1 MSRRR
6 VKYTKCLSLIIGLLL
21 GGVSC
26 FSVQAQEGN
35 SKAVVFLMDVSG
47 SMNTNDPER
56 LAVDSI
62 AQLIFSL
69 PSDYKVGFVAYNGAI
84 AAASDLVDEDHRD
97 EIIHIAETVKY
108 SGYSNAG
115 EGLASA
121 VAALEKDG
129 AHEKSIVILSDG
141 EILMNGEVAT
151 QEAATLY
158 QTAIEQAKEAG
169 IAIYVIGLGD
179 EMKDSDNAIFYA
191 ADKTQGQ
198 SYYIEQV
205 QQIQSAID
213 AILTEQLKI
222 KQSTVAIVDADG
234 GLETVSVDLP
244 YAYADKIRIL
254 LTSSAPIQNMTAS
267 FHAGNATQINGVRY
281 SLIEIE
287 ELSEKHLE
295 LHFEGAQGSQVR
307 VNVIPEYWVY
317 PQAEVVYEDSIP
329 LTEDMGGEEGD
340 SSVESSLY
348 YDRTAQLWF
357 SFCRESNH
365 NIPLWNEEYFN
376 YSPITAMIDGDL
388 QELILQSGSL
398 VWSET
403 VTDQRVCEV
412 IFDYSALPVNV
423 IGADRLSVTL
433 DAPPLLPVEEPQEA
447 VYPQE
452 HDYQLIGILITC
464 VFLVLVGILA
474 LVLYLRRPKS
484 SSPPTED
491 RPEPGKYSYV
501 GKIKLYVTRT
511 RSGYDIPPL
520 SYNLFR
526 LPSGK
531 VISLL
536 EILTECEVEEQFP
549 GAENIYFKAGAA
561 RSLILTNNSDCTIIK
576 NREIL
581 MKKKSY
587 SLNPD
592 AKVDV
597 SFEDEISEL
606 TLQYKV

>member
-1 MSRRR
+1 MSRLRF
-6 VKYTKCLSLIIGLLL
+6 KYTKCLSLIIGLLL
-21 GGVSC
+21 GYVSC
-26 FSVQAQEGN
+26 LSVQAQEDN
-35 SKAVVFLMDVSG
+35 SKAVVFLMDASG

-62 AQLIFSL
+62 AQLIVSL
-69 PSDYKVGFVAYNGAI
+69 PSDYKVGFVAYNGAV
-84 AAASDLVDEDHRD
+84 AAVSDLVDENHRD
-97 EIIHIAETVKY
+97 EIIHMAETVTY

-115 EGLASA
+115 EGLANA
-121 VAALEKDG
+121 VAALVKDG
-129 AHEKSIVILSDG
+129 AQEKTIVMLSDG
-141 EILMNGEVAT
+141 EILMNEEDTT
-151 QEAATLY
+151 QEAASLY
-158 QTAIEQAKEAG
+158 QTAIEQAQEAG
-169 IAIYVIGLGD
+169 ITIYIIGLGD
-179 EMKDSDNAIFYA
+179 EMEDLDNAIFEA
-191 ADKTQGQ
+191 AEKTRGQ

-213 AILTEQLKI
+213 AILTERLGI
-222 KQSTVAIVDADG
+222 KQSTVAIVDTDG
-234 GLETVSVDLP
+234 ELEAVSVDLP
-244 YAYADKIRIL
+244 YAYVDKLRIL
-254 LTSSAPIQNMTAS
+254 LTSSAPIQNLTAS
-267 FHAGNATQINGVRY
+267 FHAGNANQINGIRY

-287 ELSEKHLE
+287 ELSEKHME

-307 VNVIPEYWVY
+307 INVIPEYRVC
-317 PQAEVVYEDSIP
+317 PQVEVVYEDSIP
-329 LTEDMGGEEGD
+329 LTADRDGEEGD
-340 SSVESSLY
+340 SSIEGSQY
-348 YDRTAQLWF
+348 YDRAAQLLF
-357 SFCRESNH
+357 SFCRENNH

-376 YSPITAMIDGDL
+376 YSPITVMIDGDL
-388 QELILQSGSL
+388 QELPLQSGSL
-398 VWSET
+398 EWSET

-423 IGADRLSVTL
+423 IGEDRLSVTL
-433 DAPPLLPVEEPQEA
+433 DAPPLLSVEEPQEA
-447 VYPQE
+447 TYPQE
-452 HDYQLIGILITC
+452 HDYLMIGILILC

-484 SSPPTED
+484 SSPLPED

-549 GAENIYFKAGAA
+549 GAENIFFKAGAA

-587 SLNPD
+587 SLDPD